1 VSVLSPSA
9 KRAASAALFCLLAAL
24 AAHAETP
31 KVVVVPEV
39 KAGDRWVYRRMDY
52 SGRRTPE
59 HYRLVVT
66 FAGRD
71 AIQAVMSGWGA
82 PESDVTYTSEWN
94 DVVSHRG
101 VVNLRE
107 KGELQFPL
115 HVGATYRIAWELEN
129 PRVNRL
135 SGRHERTVR
144 VAGWESV
151 TVPAGTF
158 EALKV
163 VSEGT
168 HRPFLTYSI
177 TAPGTVLDTYWYVP
191 AVKRWVKFTH
201 ESSTPVP
208 GGRGVHEREH
218 SGEELVEFEV
228 Q

>member
-1 VSVLSPSA
+1 MRA
-9 KRAASAALFCLLAAL
+9 QTRAALAALFCFLGAAF
-24 AAHAETP
+24 AQEHKP
-31 KVVVVPEV
+31 VVAPEV
-39 KAGDRWVYRRMDY
+39 KAGDRWVYRRVDY
-52 SGRRTPE
+52 ASGKPRDT
-59 HYRLVVT
+59 YRLEVT
-66 FAGRD
+66 FAGND

-82 PESDVTYTSEWN
+82 PESDVTYTAEWN

-115 HVGATYRIAWELEN
+115 YVGATYKLAWELEN
-129 PRVNRL
+129 PRFNRR
-135 SGRHERTVR
+135 SGRHERTVN
-144 VAGWESV
+144 VVGWESV

-158 EALKV
+158 RALKV
-163 VSEGT
+163 VAEGT
-168 HRPFLTYSI
+168 HRTFLGYSI
-177 TAPGTVLDTYWYVP
+177 ASPGAVKDTYWYVP
-191 AVKRWVKFTH
+191 QVKRWVKYVH